1 MDIFRAFGA
10 LGLSYLLGAVP
21 FGFIL
26 VMWKTGKDI
35 RDVQSGRTGGTNAMR
50 AAGIPTGLATGILD
64 VLKGF
69 FAVSIAKALVPELSV
84 NHQLIWALAPV
95 AAILGHNYSIS
106 LIKVADN
113 GKIKFGGGAGGATVL
128 GGAMGLFTPAL
139 YIILPI
145 GILVYYFIGYASVTT
160 MSFGFLSLIL
170 FTWRTLT
177 VGGPW
182 EYILYG
188 VLASALVLIA
198 LQPNIKALRA
208 GTERLHGYRARKQK
222 KAGK

>member
-10 LGLSYLLGAVP
+10 LGLAYLLGAVP

-69 FAVSIAKALVPELSV
+69 FAVSIAKALMGPDSY
-84 NHQLIWALAPV
+84 LIWALAPV

-113 GKIKFGGGAGGATVL
+113 GKIKFGLKEIPPTVNP
-128 GGAMGLFTPAL
+128 T
-139 YIILPI
+139 
-145 GILVYYFIGYASVTT
+145 
-160 MSFGFLSLIL
+160 
-170 FTWRTLT
+170 T
-177 VGGPW
+177 VGL
-182 EYILYG
+182 E
-188 VLASALVLIA
+188 
-198 LQPNIKALRA
+198 
-208 GTERLHGYRARKQK
+208 
-222 KAGK
+222 